1 MKRLLGALAVGLLV
15 ASGVVTNVAVAQA
28 TGTTMGERVDDAKIT
43 AAVKAKLVADRA
55 RNLVAVNVDT
65 REGVVHLKGTVPTDA
80 DRMEA
85 ERIATQTQGVRA
97 VTNDLKVRTG
107 GAASPGR

>member
-1 MKRLLGALAVGLLV
+1 MKQLLGILAVLLLV
-15 ASGVVTNVAVAQA
+15 ASVAAAQA
-28 TGTTMGERVDDAKIT
+28 GRTTGERIDDAKIT
-43 AAVKAKLVADRA
+43 AAVKAKLVADKA
-55 RNLVAVNVDT
+55 RNLIAVNVDT
-65 REGVVHLKGTVPTDA
+65 RDGVVHLKGTVQTDR

-85 ERIATQTQGVRA
+85 ERLAKETTGVVS

>member
-1 MKRLLGALAVGLLV
+1 MKRLLGILAVLLLSASV
-15 ASGVVTNVAVAQA
+15 AGAQPA
-28 TGTTMGERVDDAKIT
+28 GRTTGERVDDAQIT
-43 AAVKAKLVADRA
+43 AAVKAKLVADRV

-65 REGVVHLKGTVPTDA
+65 RDGVVHLQGTVPTDA

-85 ERIATQTQGVRA
+85 ERLATQTNGVRN
-97 VTNDLKVRTG
+97 VMNDLKVRMG